1 MTEVNP
7 QEYDF
12 STDLAIDPE
21 ALDVEWLQQPSL
33 YVKYSTLASR
43 ARQEMEEAKD
53 KIDLIKA
60 EIDKEIRDN
69 PAKFTGEDKKPTE
82 AQITSLII
90 QDKRFKEVNEEYNE
104 LRLNFNILM
113 GIVTGMDHKKSALEN
128 LVKLNGQSYFS
139 APSIPRNLGKEW
151 EAKQKQDIVRQ
162 KTKEAM
168 GMSDE
173 QKSQRR
179 RRA

>member
-33 YVKYSTLASR
+33 YVKYSTLASK

-53 KIDLIKA
+53 KIDLVKA

-69 PAKFTGEDKKPTE
+69 PTKFTGEDKKPTE
-82 AQITSLII
+82 AQITSLVT
-90 QDKRFKEVNEEYNE
+90 QDKRFKEANSEYNE

-128 LVKLNGQSYFS
+128 QEFLATNPGNLFLPTKPGLAHQLFYLYPKALFFYF
-139 APSIPRNLGKEW
+139 L
-151 EAKQKQDIVRQ
+151 
-162 KTKEAM
+162 KTL
-168 GMSDE
+168 
-173 QKSQRR
+173 QF
-179 RRA
+179 